1 MIIRSKYEIDQR
13 VWIVYENR
21 GEACVYDDYIAE
33 ICVNNDGLYY
43 MLKEACIE
51 HKEEDIILYEDEET
65 LVAKIKQIM
74 RDIEAKKEDE

>member
-1 MIIRSKYEIDQR
+1 MIIRSKYEINQR
-13 VWIVYENR
+13 VWVVYENR

-43 MLKEACIE
+43 ILKEACIE
-51 HKEEDIILYEDEET
+51 HKEGDIILYEDEET

-74 RDIEAKKEDE
+74 RDVEAKKEGE